1 MFHIRDIVKDRFII
15 LLLGTLLVGWMPIA
29 GGKEVASLAPA
40 QIDFG
45 FDYEKSSIHP
55 SNHVEQKLE
64 TKHYRVRSL
73 SFPSLGDNGQRGN
86 LVKALYYQSKLPG
99 KKKLVIVLPI
109 WGTSTYPSRKITKSL
124 LRYSRGDINVLR
136 ILGEDFLFDWAAMRA
151 AASEAALIA
160 VAERM
165 VERVRTHVRDVRRAI
180 DWAEAQP
187 GVDADRI
194 GLIGF
199 SMGAIVGSLIAA
211 NEPRIAATVLAMGG
225 ANTHEM
231 LANCFGRAKET
242 REAIM
247 ARLGWTKE
255 AFEEKLARPLM
266 PINAARFAGS
276 VNPDRVIIFEA
287 ERDRCI
293 PKSSREALWQA
304 MGQPQRVSLAN
315 GHKMAFL
322 AMTPLGFNTMR
333 RKIYDFLEE
342 TLRHPPAPLKT
353 QLAGRDPRLEAASLR

>member
-1 MFHIRDIVKDRFII
+1 M
-15 LLLGTLLVGWMPIA
+15 
-29 GGKEVASLAPA
+29 
-40 QIDFG
+40 
-45 FDYEKSSIHP
+45 
-55 SNHVEQKLE
+55 
-64 TKHYRVRSL
+64 
-73 SFPSLGDNGQRGN
+73 
-86 LVKALYYQSKLPG
+86 
-99 KKKLVIVLPI
+99 IVLPI

-124 LRYSRGDINVLR
+124 RRYSRGDINVLR
-136 ILGEDFLFDWAAMRA
+136 ILGEDFLFDWAALSA
-151 AASEAALIA
+151 AATEAELI
-160 VAERM
+160 VLAERM

-231 LANCFGRAKET
+231 LANCFGRAKEA

-255 AFEEKLARPLM
+255 TFEEKLERPLM

-287 ERDRCI
+287 ARDTCI
-293 PKSSREALWQA
+293 PKSSRDALWHA

-353 QLAGRDPRLEAASLR
+353 QLAGRDPRLEAESLR

>member
-1 MFHIRDIVKDRFII
+1 M
-15 LLLGTLLVGWMPIA
+15 
-29 GGKEVASLAPA
+29 
-40 QIDFG
+40 
-45 FDYEKSSIHP
+45 SIHP
-55 SNHVEQKLE
+55 NNHVEQKLE
-64 TKHYRVRSL
+64 TKNYLVRSL
-73 SFPSLGDNGQRGN
+73 SFPSLGDNGQPGN

-99 KKKLVIVLPI
+99 QKKLVIVLPI

-124 LRYSRGDINVLR
+124 LRYSRGNTNVLR

-151 AASEAALIA
+151 ATTEVELIA
-160 VAERM
+160 LAERM
-165 VERVRTHVRDVRRAI
+165 VERVQIHVVDIRRVI
-180 DWAEAQP
+180 DWAEVQP

-231 LANCFGRAKET
+231 FATCFGRAKEA

-255 AFEEKLARPLM
+255 TFEKKLERPLM

-287 ERDRCI
+287 ERDTCI
-293 PKSSREALWQA
+293 PKSSRDALWHA
-304 MGQPQRVSLAN
+304 MGQPQRVSLPN

-322 AMTPLGFNTMR
+322 AMTPLGLNKMR
-333 RKIYDFLEE
+333 RRIYTFLEA
-342 TLRHPPAPLKT
+342 TL
-353 QLAGRDPRLEAASLR
+353 